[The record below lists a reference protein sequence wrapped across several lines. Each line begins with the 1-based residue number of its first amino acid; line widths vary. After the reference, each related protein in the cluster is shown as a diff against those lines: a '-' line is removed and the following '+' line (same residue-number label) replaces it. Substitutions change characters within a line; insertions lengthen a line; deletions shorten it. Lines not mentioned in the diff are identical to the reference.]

1 VYFVSQM
8 SLRNWSSLLNFP
20 NVLDSGLKS
29 GGGSSKSEV
38 LLLSGVSC
46 VLPGAFLRTE
56 GQESDM
62 RCFKRLDTIGYP
74 NRIPNVI

>member
-1 VYFVSQM
+1 MYFVSQM

-20 NVLDSGLKS
+20 NALDSGLKS

-46 VLPGAFLRTE
+46 LLPGVFLRTE
-56 GQESDM
+56 GPFVGHEVL
-62 RCFKRLDTIGYP
+62 KGRLADPKKTG
-74 NRIPNVI
+74 V